1 MLCSWHD
8 TMEITEK
15 LLFQESVDF
24 VVSLNKSIT
33 LYNKK
38 IILIDKTWKKREI

>member
-1 MLCSWHD
+1 MLCSRHD